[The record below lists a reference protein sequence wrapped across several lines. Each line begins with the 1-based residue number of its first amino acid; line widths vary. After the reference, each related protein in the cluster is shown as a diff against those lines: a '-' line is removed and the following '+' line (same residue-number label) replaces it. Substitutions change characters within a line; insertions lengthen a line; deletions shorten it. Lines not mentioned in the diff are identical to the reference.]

1 MHFSQHYETVDND
14 TFDIISKINSR
25 DIYESVIIDCIRYKS
40 EVMLSEVLRNENF
53 KDFKKLLKIDSKLR
67 EMLIEGAIEVKNIGI
82 IKMVLNI
89 FSIEYLEEYD
99 ELIKNK
105 DLVYNNERLVN
116 KKKDIDYIIENF
128 EDLTR
133 VPLLVYEE
141 CINVMEKY
149 MDEKLSEDNKKY
161 LGRAVRAVIEELYI
175 VNEEISDMDDNMYEE
190 WYNWRHLGNYDL
202 YDSYKIKMQFELWNQ
217 FKSYY
222 ESIKIEEECEDYDY

>member
-1 MHFSQHYETVDND
+1 
-14 TFDIISKINSR
+14 
-25 DIYESVIIDCIRYKS
+25 
-40 EVMLSEVLRNENF
+40 
-53 KDFKKLLKIDSKLR
+53 
-67 EMLIEGAIEVKNIGI
+67 MLIEGAIEVKNIGI